1 MAEKT
6 TVEIVVNVDLEKLKA
21 LSAEVKAGKLT
32 WAEIESRLWDGGIVT
47 ERIVSAEVEKWPQ
60 HLA

>member
-1 MAEKT
+1 MAKT
-6 TVEIVVNVDLEKLKA
+6 NVLEAVVNVDLEKLKA
-21 LSAEVKAGKLT
+21 LSAEVKAGKPT

-60 HLA
+60 HSA

>member
-1 MAEKT
+1 MAENT